1 MGENQSD
8 RTRHGRH
15 RDKASAADW
24 ELSGTTVLSKVIE
37 PTSRT
42 HLLFVCSRNEWRS
55 RTAETIWKRDDRF
68 VVRSAGTSARARV
81 RVTQALLDWAD
92 LIFVM
97 EDRHREQLIQ
107 RFGRAAYLD
116 ALIVLDIPD
125 VYRYMDPELVAELR
139 DTVTVCLP

>member
-1 MGENQSD
+1 MEA
-8 RTRHGRH
+8 GRSLCGPLRRYLH
-15 RDKASAADW
+15 P
-24 ELSGTTVLSKVIE
+24 G
-37 PTSRT
+37 SRP
-42 HLLFVCSRNEWRS
+42 
-55 RTAETIWKRDDRF
+55 
-68 VVRSAGTSARARV
+68 G
-81 RVTQALLDWAD
+81 TQALLDWAD